1 MSGAPEPASS
11 SRPVLI
17 LRRFEAVAFDL
28 DGVVTDTARV
38 HAAAWTSTFDSFL
51 KERARRDGARFE
63 PFTPEDYRAYI
74 DGRSRLEA
82 IRFFLAHRGITLPGG
97 QATDGP
103 EADTIHGLGVRKN
116 QLFLEQIRTTGV
128 DVYPS
133 TVALIR
139 RLRSLGLKTAIVSAS
154 RNCEEILKVAR
165 LEGLFD
171 AAVTGL
177 DLERLS
183 LKGKPAPDTF
193 LEAARR
199 LGIAPA
205 CVVVVED
212 AIAGVTAARAG
223 GFGFIIGIDRNGNA
237 DALKAVCADIVVSDL
252 AQLELQIEDELTGRT
267 AWGAP
272 KPDVHCLDP
281 FIAQA
286 GVQTRAPTAPSVDP
300 WLFTYESFDPA
311 VEGRREMLFAL
322 GNGYFVTRGAAAEAQ
337 ADEVH
342 YPGTYLAGGYNRHT
356 SLIDGRSV
364 EHEDLVN
371 LPNWL
376 PFSFRIDDGDWFDL
390 RKVEILAYR
399 QELDLRRGLYRRT
412 VRIRDVE
419 GRETRLTER
428 RFVHMQ
434 HKNLAGQQLTI
445 TAENWSGGLTVR
457 AMLDGEI
464 ENAGVPRYAQFN
476 GNHFRVHKA
485 TVIGP
490 ETVFLEGATTQSQ
503 LRVTQTARL
512 RAWVRGSEKELKR
525 RSVIEP
531 ARVGQEF
538 EAELTPG
545 AAVEME
551 KVVALYTS
559 LDRAIA
565 DCASAACEAIAR
577 AGSFDDL
584 LQSHVLAWEHL
595 WRRCDMDLLELAADP
610 QHNTHIAVR
619 LHIFHLLQT
628 ASPHTIEL
636 DAGVPARGWH
646 GEGYRGHIFWDE
658 LFIFPF
664 LNLRLPVLTRAF
676 LLYRYRRLPEARW
689 AAREAGYRGA
699 MFPWQ
704 SGSNG
709 REETDVMYFNPL
721 SGEWIQ
727 DNTHLQ
733 RHVGAAVAYNV
744 WQYYQATGDTEF
756 LYSYGAEL
764 MFEIARFWA
773 SIAEWNQA
781 RGRYDIRGVMGP
793 DEFHDRYPDRDAP
806 GLDNNAY
813 TNVMAAWCI
822 ARALDLFELL
832 PEERCRE
839 LCEHLRLERDE
850 LVHWDDVSQKLYLP
864 FRSDG
869 ILSQFEGYDALEE
882 FDWEACRR
890 KYPSIR
896 RLDLILNAEG
906 LSPNRY
912 KLSKQADVL
921 MLFYLFSA
929 EELAEIFA
937 RLGYAFD
944 PESIPKTIDYYLRR
958 TSHGSTLS
966 GIIHTWVLARSCRRR
981 SWSLFS
987 EALESDFDDI
997 QGGTTRG
1004 GIHLGAMAGTVD
1016 ILQRCYTGLE
1026 LRGNELRFDPALP
1039 DELKRLS
1046 FRLRHRKHSLRI
1058 DLTPAELTVK
1068 SDSSGVEAITIVV
1081 DHQRVPVQPGE
1092 QVTVSLPQVPSP
1104 PPRDQAV
1111 ALP

>member
-205 CVVVVED
+205 RVVVVED
-212 AIAGVTAARAG
+212 AIAGVAAARAG

-311 VEGRREMLFAL
+311 VEGRRETLFAL

-390 RKVEILAYR
+390 RKVEILVYR

-464 ENAGVPRYAQFN
+464 KNAGVARYAQFN

-503 LRVTQTARL
+503 LRVTQAARL

-577 AGSFDDL
+577 ADSFDDL

-610 QHNTHIAVR
+610 QHNTHLAVR

-839 LCEHLRLERDE
+839 LCEHLHLERDE

-912 KLSKQADVL
+912 KFSKQADVL

-987 EALESDFDDI
+987 EALESDIDDI